1 VKKGK
6 VNAAE
11 LELVL
16 KDLVGTEGVSAGV
29 VVTTGGIMVDF
40 LNKHTPEA
48 GLPLPSVVAMMAITA
63 AKCTRLFKKGEM
75 KEIITKAERGD
86 ILTEKCGEFII
97 LVAADKGFDFD
108 SITPKRDKVK
118 EVIRGMM

>member
-1 VKKGK
+1 M
-6 VNAAE
+6 NAAE

-16 KDLVGTEGVSAGV
+16 KDLVETEGVSAGA
-29 VVTTGGIMVDF
+29 VVTRDGIMVDF

-63 AKCTRLFKKGEM
+63 EKCTRIFKKGEM
-75 KEIITKAERGD
+75 KEIITKAERGE

-108 SITPKRDKVK
+108 SIKPKRDKVK
-118 EVIRGMM
+118 DVIRGMV